1 MGKPL
6 YQCTIV
12 FLMANKTEV
21 AKLQKSVFFYLS
33 SDRLV
38 QTCVTLT
45 MVFAAFHIE
54 CFCSVLMPYL
64 LTF

>member
-6 YQCTIV
+6 HQCTIV

-21 AKLQKSVFFYLS
+21 AKLQKSVFYLS

-38 QTCVTLT
+38 QTCVTFT

-54 CFCSVLMPYL
+54 CFCSVLIPYL